1 MGNKGESRSTVKDF
15 ITPKKM
21 SAAELFSHLEQ
32 LGTTLERAKAG
43 TTRHSQRKDLHSETI
58 HADQHSA
65 PRGSQ

>member
-1 MGNKGESRSTVKDF
+1 
-15 ITPKKM
+15 M
-21 SAAELFSHLEQ
+21 SAAELFSRLEQ
-32 LGTTLERAKAG
+32 LGTTLERAKTG